1 MLPTES
7 SSVCGNNPNT
17 FRFPE
22 NVLGMLVSQKS
33 IDNNKTIAD
42 LVQEEALWKQDML
55 ELSLYLGFSFN
66 DGNYFGICSAYY
78 QLIQPLISEMSVE
91 DIHISFSRERILR
104 SYTF

>member
-1 MLPTES
+1 
-7 SSVCGNNPNT
+7 
-17 FRFPE
+17 
-22 NVLGMLVSQKS
+22 
-33 IDNNKTIAD
+33 
-42 LVQEEALWKQDML
+42 ML

-66 DGNYFGICSAYY
+66 DDNYFGICSAYY